1 MITFGFFDSV
11 NGDRK
16 YSADDISN
24 FFETLI
30 PDGVMA
36 EPENTLQVCESSGL
50 TVKVLP
56 GWGFIGRKWIHND
69 AELFLTL
76 DQPDI
81 ILNRADRI
89 VIRLNRDVSLRNMEI
104 AVKRGTPGESPV
116 IPALQRDENVW
127 EISLAYIMVWA
138 GRTEIYQNDIGD
150 ERGDTNLCS
159 RILGFSKVRE
169 MQNLLNTYDES
180 CYHCNGINDNITL
193 PAFIENWKLYHWK
206 GGTIRIIGTFGTS
219 DDTSEPDDTAYSFVY
234 WETAGYDLTLD
245 FTECSLIQAKACQ
258 FGHFRNC
265 KVKGLHINYAGLE
278 FLPETAQLHS
288 LVYGENATFENCRI
302 YGSMSGSVPVTCW
315 NLLNSRL
322 QGCRTDFSYDE
333 MLYGIMAEYGSYIS
347 GCEIHVSGTAEE
359 TAAGISA
366 LNSHVSGSRF
376 TAEGKT
382 AYGGLAGGNYTECT
396 FSGLGELNGYGFSVS
411 GTLNAGNCIFTGYT
425 KDTETGEGIGIS
437 AGSRAKILLHGMT
450 CPENV
455 VHGYSQTGSLVVA
468 DGGQGYYD
476 GRLYTDPVLPETD
489 TVVTYTDFMPF
500 SVMTQASYDEITP
513 HPNRAYILEES

>member
-1 MITFGFFDSV
+1 MAVTYGFFDSV

-24 FFETLI
+24 YFMSLI
-30 PDGVMA
+30 PDGVFA
-36 EPENTLQVCESSGL
+36 NPENTLQVCESSGL
-50 TVKVLP
+50 TVKIMP
-56 GWGFIGRKWIHND
+56 GWGFIGRKWIHSD
-69 AELFLTL
+69 AEIFLTL

-150 ERGDTNLCS
+150 ERWNSDVCG
-159 RILGFSKVRE
+159 RIIGFDKIS
-169 MQNLLNTYDES
+169 QIQTQLNSLDDD
-180 CYHCNGINDNITL
+180 CYHCNGVNDNITL
-193 PAFIENWKLYHWK
+193 PLYIYDWKQSHSGKVLK
-206 GGTIRIIGTFGTS
+206 IVGNFGVS
-219 DDTSEPDDTAYSFVY
+219 DDTLEIDDADYSMVYRNPDAV
-234 WETAGYDLTLD
+234 EVVLD
-245 FTECSLIQAKACQ
+245 FADCGIITAKSHQ
-258 FGHFRNC
+258 FAYFRNC
-265 KVKGLHINYAGLE
+265 TVRNLMLNYPDLS
-278 FLPETAQLHS
+278 LSETTAMQNLIDIRDAA
-288 LVYGENATFENCRI
+288 LENCHI
-302 YGSMSGSVPVTCW
+302 YGSLDGCEVGITCYHMLGGRLINCDADFASDNMLWGIMS
-315 NLLNSRL
+315 
-322 QGCRTDFSYDE
+322 SYD
-333 MLYGIMAEYGSYIS
+333 AVIS
-347 GCEIHVSGTAEE
+347 GCSISVTGTAEE

-376 TAEGKT
+376 TAAGKT

-425 KDTETGEGIGIS
+425 KDTENGEGIGIS

-455 VHGYSQTGSLVVA
+455 VHGYSQTGSLSAA
-468 DGGQGYYD
+468 DGSQGYYD
-476 GRLYTDPVLPETD
+476 GTLYTAPVLPVTD
-489 TVVTYTDFMPF
+489 TVVTYTDFMPI

-513 HPNRAYILEES
+513 RPNRTYILTEE